1 MSGMTAKQRWTLIAA
16 ILGSGIV
23 FLDSTV
29 VSVAL
34 PRIGRDLPS
43 TLFGVLEGQS
53 YIYNGYLL
61 TVSALLI
68 LAGALTDFYGRKRM
82 FVIGLVGFLVT
93 SLLCGLAPNMELLVL
108 FRILQGIAGALLVP
122 GSLALLTVTFEGEQR
137 GRAFGLWA
145 AASAATTI
153 LGPFVG
159 GILVDAVSWRAAFLI
174 NVPLLLIALWAT
186 WANVE
191 ESRAEGASG
200 RFDWLGAFV
209 VALAVGGLSFG
220 TIYGQQREWKD
231 PLGFVIVGIGALAT
245 IALPILMTRR
255 RDPLIPPELFRSR
268 NFTVTN
274 LSTFLI
280 YGALYVVGYFL
291 ALFVQGTI
299 GFSAAAAGLGFV
311 PAGLFLVFLSSR
323 FGALAGK
330 YGPRLFMS
338 VGPAI
343 MCFGILWY
351 ARMPSTMTAW
361 QFVLDDPLT
370 YVPPLSYLTDL
381 LPGSLLF
388 GLGISI
394 MVAPLTTALMTS
406 VPTRNSG
413 VASAINN
420 AISRVGPQLAGA
432 VIFIAIT
439 TSFYAGLYQR
449 VPALNVDDPD
459 VRKTYAP
466 LNVSSPC
473 NNNNTPCPQAVD
485 RILQAQREA
494 STDAFHLAML
504 IAAGLV
510 AGGALVNGIWIKNP
524 ATSTPPQEIAAAA

>member
-1 MSGMTAKQRWTLIAA
+1 MRAGVTREQRWTLIAA

-29 VSVAL
+29 VNVAL
-34 PRIGRDLPS
+34 PRIGRELPTS
-43 TLFGVLEGQS
+43 LFGVLEGQS
-53 YIYNGYLL
+53 YVYNGYLL

-68 LAGALTDFYGRKRM
+68 LAGALNDFYGRKRM
-82 FVIGLVGFLVT
+82 FTFGLAGFLVT

-108 FRILQGIAGALLVP
+108 FRVIQGIAGALLVP
-122 GSLALLTVTFEGEQR
+122 GSLALLTVTFSGEAQ

-159 GILVDAVSWRAAFLI
+159 GILVDSISWRAAFLI
-174 NVPLLLIALWAT
+174 NVPLLIIALWAT
-186 WANVE
+186 VTFVK
-191 ESRAEGASG
+191 ESRDDKSTG

-231 PLGFVIVGIGALAT
+231 PLGFVMLAIGAVAT

-255 RDPLIPPELFRSR
+255 ASPLIPPELFRSR

-330 YGPRLFMS
+330 YGPRLFMAL
-338 VGPAI
+338 GPAI
-343 MCFGILWY
+343 MTLGILWY
-351 ARMPSTMTAW
+351 ARIPATLEAW
-361 QFVLDDPLT
+361 RFTFADPTT
-370 YVPPLSYLTDL
+370 YVPPLGYFTDL

-388 GLGISI
+388 GFGISI

-406 VPTRNSG
+406 VPSRNSG

-432 VIFIAIT
+432 LIFVAIT
-439 TSFYAGLYQR
+439 TSYYAGLHDRAPQ
-449 VPALNVDDPD
+449 LDPND
-459 VRKTYAP
+459 PEVRKTYAP
-466 LNVSSPC
+466 LNVVPASPS
-473 NNNNTPCPQAVD
+473 A
-485 RILQAQREA
+485 QAQRDA

-504 IAAGLV
+504 IGAALL
-510 AGGALVNGIWIKNP
+510 AGGAVVNAVAIQNRP
-524 ATSTPPQEIAAAA
+524 APQPAEAERAAA

>member
-1 MSGMTAKQRWTLIAA
+1 MTARQRWTLIAA

-29 VSVAL
+29 VNVAL
-34 PRIGRDLPS
+34 PKIGRELPS
-43 TLFGVLEGQS
+43 SLFGVLEGQS

-68 LAGALTDFYGRKRM
+68 LAGALNDFYGRKRM
-82 FVIGLVGFLVT
+82 FTLGLAGFLVT

-108 FRILQGIAGALLVP
+108 FRVLQGVAGALLVP
-122 GSLALLTVTFEGEQR
+122 GSLALLTVTFTGEAQ

-159 GILVDAVSWRAAFLI
+159 GILVDSISWRAAFLI
-174 NVPLLLIALWAT
+174 NVPLLIVALWAT
-186 WANVE
+186 ATHVQ
-191 ESRAEGASG
+191 ESRDEDASG
-200 RFDWLGAFV
+200 RFDWLGALV

-220 TIYGQQREWKD
+220 AIYGQQREWKD
-231 PLGFVIVGIGALAT
+231 PLGFVMLGIGAVAT

-255 RDPLIPPELFRSR
+255 ADPLIPPELFGSR

-274 LSTFLI
+274 ISTFLI
-280 YGALYVVGYFL
+280 YGALYVLGYFIT
-291 ALFVQGTI
+291 LFVQGTV
-299 GFSAAAAGLGFV
+299 GFTAAAAGLAFL
-311 PAGLFLVFLSSR
+311 PSGLFLVVLSSR

-330 YGPRLFMS
+330 YGPKAFMAI
-338 VGPAI
+338 GPAL
-343 MCFGILWY
+343 MCIGTLWY
-351 ARMPSTMTAW
+351 LRVPATTSPWLFA
-361 QFVLDDPLT
+361 FGDPG
-370 YVPPLSYLTDL
+370 SYLPPASWFIDF
-381 LPGSLLF
+381 LPASLLF
-388 GLGISI
+388 GFGLSI

-406 VPTRNSG
+406 VPAKNSG

-439 TSFYAGLYQR
+439 TSFYAGLHDRAPQ
-449 VPALNVDDPD
+449 LDPNNPE

-466 LNVSSPC
+466 LNVVDPC
-473 NNNNTPCPQAVD
+473 RGNVPCPQSAAAVA
-485 RILQAQREA
+485 QAQREA

-504 IAAGLV
+504 ISAGLLAAG
-510 AGGALVNGIWIKNP
+510 AAVNGLGIKNRP
-524 ATSTPPQEIAAAA
+524 APQPAEAQRAAA

>member
-1 MSGMTAKQRWTLIAA
+1 MNNRERWTLTAA
-16 ILGSGIV
+16 VLGSAIV
-23 FLDSTV
+23 FVDSTV
-29 VSVAL
+29 VNVRLAKVGRGL
-34 PRIGRDLPS
+34 PG

-68 LAGALTDFYGRKRM
+68 LAGALNDFYGRKRM
-82 FVIGLVGFLVT
+82 FTFGLAGFLVT
-93 SLLCGLAPNMELLVL
+93 SLLCGLAPNMELLIL
-108 FRILQGIAGALLVP
+108 FRVLQGVAGALLVP
-122 GSLALLTVTFEGEQR
+122 GSLALLTVTFSGEAQ

-159 GILVDAVSWRAAFLI
+159 GILVDSISWRAAFLI
-174 NVPLLLIALWAT
+174 NVPLLIIALWAAWT
-186 WANVE
+186 FVT
-191 ESRAEGASG
+191 ESRDDKASG

-220 TIYGQQREWKD
+220 AVYGQQREWED
-231 PLGFVIVGIGALAT
+231 PLGFAMLAIGAVAT

-255 RDPLIPPELFRSR
+255 PNPLIPPELFRSR

-274 LSTFLI
+274 ISTFVI

-299 GFSAAAAGLGFV
+299 GFSAAAAGLGFL
-311 PAGLFLVFLSSR
+311 PPSLFLVFLSSR

-330 YGPRLFMS
+330 YGPRLFMA

-343 MCFGILWY
+343 MTLGILWY
-351 ARMPSTMTAW
+351 ARIPATLEAW
-361 QFVLDDPLT
+361 RFTFADPTT
-370 YVPPLSYLTDL
+370 YVPPLGYFTDL

-388 GLGISI
+388 GFGLSI

-406 VPTRNSG
+406 VPSRNSG

-432 VIFIAIT
+432 LIFVAIT
-439 TSFYAGLYQR
+439 ASFYSGLHAR
-449 VPALNVDDPD
+449 VPSVDVDDPN
-459 VRKTYAP
+459 VRRAIAP
-466 LNVSSPC
+466 LNVNPPSDGTTSPV
-473 NNNNTPCPQAVD
+473 PV
-485 RILQAQREA
+485 AQLLDAERAA
-494 STDAFHLAML
+494 SADAFHLAML
-504 IAAGLV
+504 IGAGLLAAGAIVNAV
-510 AGGALVNGIWIKNP
+510 AIKNRPVP
-524 ATSTPPQEIAAAA
+524 A